1 MTLHRVFLFLY
12 AKNAYSLVK
21 ELRRYFNMLIK
32 LGILAGIF
40 GTALLVAPIVIFFVV
55 RTKIHQ
61 KMEEKR
67 AEALINGARKALEQ
81 CNK

>member
-1 MTLHRVFLFLY
+1 
-12 AKNAYSLVK
+12 
-21 ELRRYFNMLIK
+21 MLIK

-55 RTKIHQ
+55 RTKVRQ